1 MAPNGI
7 RLRARQGERNGPVTP
22 ALRLKIA
29 LALLTLTAW
38 VVTPFAGQ
46 RPQIPTGGEIPDG
59 RKRDRTPEK
68 ITEVVRHVQGNVY
81 VIAGIG
87 SNISVLAGKDGILL
101 VDTQYEP
108 FTAKI
113 MDAVRQIS
121 DGPIRFVVNTHSHTD
136 HTGGNENFAK
146 MGAVLIAQ
154 DNLRKEIMQTGPNAA
169 PVPAGALPLMTY
181 DNQFTLYING
191 EEVRVIH
198 SPKPSHT
205 TGDSFIYFRGSDVI
219 ATGDVYNANYPAI
232 NVGDSQGVIDDWN
245 LLIETMG
252 ANTKIIP
259 GHGQLQTR
267 ADLIALRDAM
277 LTIRDRIRGMIARGM
292 SFEAVKTAWPTK
304 EFDARFSVEQGGRN
318 EVRTTEQWL
327 KSYYDVLV
335 KEVKR

>member
-1 MAPNGI
+1 MGPNGI
-7 RLRARQGERNGPVTP
+7 RLRARQGESKSYKSPRV
-22 ALRLKIA
+22 RIA
-29 LALLTLTAW
+29 IAVLTLTAS
-38 VVTPFAGQ
+38 VGTMFAVQ
-46 RPQIPTGGEIPDG
+46 RAQIQTGGEIPDG
-59 RKRDRTPEK
+59 RKRDRTPAK

-87 SNISVLAGKDGILL
+87 SNISVLAGKDGILI

-146 MGAVLIAQ
+146 MGAILIAQ
-154 DNLRKEIMQTGPNAA
+154 DNLRKEMMQAGPNAP
-169 PVPAGALPLMTY
+169 PVPAAALPLMTY
-181 DNQFTLYING
+181 DNQLTMHLNG
-191 EEVRVIH
+191 EDVTIIH

-245 LLIETMG
+245 LLIESIG
-252 ANTKIIP
+252 PNTKIIP

-267 ADLIALRDAM
+267 AALMALRDAM
-277 LTIRDRIRGMIARGM
+277 LTIRDRIRGMISQGM
-292 SFEAVKTAWPTK
+292 TFEQVK
-304 EFDARFSVEQGGRN
+304 
-318 EVRTTEQWL
+318 
-327 KSYYDVLV
+327 
-335 KEVKR
+335 